1 MNYCKNKEK
10 SCVSYCNKS
19 FCRIVTSLWKN
30 CLYTTLELIPQ
41 KIFTSLN
48 GIKIKSPI
56 AVSEAV
62 PQCVEIIKKDF
73 KVVLQCV
80 EIVKKDFKAVPQFV
94 EMVGKDFKV
103 VSQFVEMVGKNFKVV
118 PQFVEIV
125 GKNFKAVPQCVEMV
139 GKDFK
144 AVLQCVE
151 IIKKINSLIFK
162 IVLRG
167 GYYGYC

>member
-10 SCVSYCNKS
+10 SCVSYCNKA

-30 CLYTTLELIPQ
+30 FLYTTLELIPQ

-48 GIKIKSPI
+48 DIKIKSPI
-56 AVSEAV
+56 VVSEAV
-62 PQCVEIIKKDF
+62 PQCVEIIKKDS
-73 KVVLQCV
+73 
-80 EIVKKDFKAVPQFV
+80 KAVPHLAEIGQ
-94 EMVGKDFKV
+94 KD
-103 VSQFVEMVGKNFKVV
+103 SKVV

-125 GKNFKAVPQCVEMV
+125 KKNSKAVSQFVEIIKKDFIVVPQCVEMV

-144 AVLQCVE
+144 AVSQFVE